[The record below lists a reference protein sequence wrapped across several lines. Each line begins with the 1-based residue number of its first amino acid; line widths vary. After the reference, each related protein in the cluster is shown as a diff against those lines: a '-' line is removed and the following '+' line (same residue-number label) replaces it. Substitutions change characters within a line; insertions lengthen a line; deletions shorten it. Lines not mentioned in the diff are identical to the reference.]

1 MSLSSIPGDALLGK
15 ARREIR
21 GDGGAP
27 LLGSNDLRDKS
38 GDAVL
43 FWRDM
48 FGTGCNPFNDPGALG
63 TRDSGTK
70 LRPTGLPLLA
80 TGCGIPDG
88 TVVCDGSCR
97 SPTPLEYGSDDEAAV
112 YDRVM
117 MPPTLPPCSS
127 CGERII
133 VSSSSAESSR

>member
-1 MSLSSIPGDALLGK
+1 MEDRERERDRTWRVQHEDEHNY
-15 ARREIR
+15 ARY
-21 GDGGAP
+21 
-27 LLGSNDLRDKS
+27 
-38 GDAVL
+38 
-43 FWRDM
+43 
-48 FGTGCNPFNDPGALG
+48 TYFNDPGALG

-88 TVVCDGSCR
+88 TVVCDGCCIST
-97 SPTPLEYGSDDEAAV
+97 TPLEYGSDDEAAV

-127 CGERII
+127 WGERII